1 MIKTFCDIC
10 DKEITKDNEYEGE
23 ISEVCFTKGQIRQT
37 ISCSIVTHF
46 SHPDNDI
53 CKYCLIDAI
62 NKLDNRP
69 KCEDRAR

>member
-10 DKEITKDNEYEGE
+10 GNEIIKDNEYEGE
-23 ISEVCFTKGQIRQT
+23 TSEVCFTKGQIRQT
-37 ISCSIVTHF
+37 ISCSISTHF

-53 CKYCLIDAI
+53 CKYCLIDTI

-69 KCEDRAR
+69 KCEDRTR